1 MSRFARRSA
10 RLLTAA
16 LGFTLAALA
25 HAQAD
30 KPVRIIVGF
39 PAGATLDS
47 LARQV
52 AEKLRANLNQ
62 PVIVE
67 NRTGAAGRLAA
78 EYVKV
83 QPGDGLTLLM
93 TPLANMVTMPHSHKG
108 LRYDPLRDFAPVAH
122 VANFQL
128 AFAVGTAVPAQNLRE
143 YAALVKKDPKAG
155 NYASA
160 AAGSVPHFLGVMF
173 ARTAG
178 IELTHVPYKGTA
190 PALTDLVGGQIA
202 AAVMTVSDIAQLQR
216 AGKVRAL
223 AVAGARRSEALPD
236 VPTFREQGFDL
247 EGTGWYAVFAPAST
261 PKETV
266 DRLSR
271 QIAQATQAPDVRAW
285 IQKGG
290 MEPTGTPP
298 AELAA
303 ILKADYEKWGPVIK
317 ASGFTSED

>member
-1 MSRFARRSA
+1 MRRLSR
-10 RLLTAA
+10 RLLFALALASAA
-16 LGFTLAALA
+16 TA
-25 HAQAD
+25 HAQTD
-30 KPVRIIVGF
+30 RPVRIVVGF

-47 LARQV
+47 LARQL
-52 AEKLRANLNQ
+52 AEKLRVSLNQ

-67 NRTGAAGRLAA
+67 NRVGAGGRLAA
-78 EYVKV
+78 EYVKG
-83 QPGDGLTLLM
+83 QPGDGMTLLM

-108 LRYDPLRDFAPVAH
+108 LRYDPFADFAPVSH

-128 AFAVGTAVPAQNLRE
+128 AFAVGPAVPSQNLRD
-143 YAALVKKDPKAG
+143 YVALVRKDPQAG

-160 AAGSVPHFLGVMF
+160 AAGSIPHFLGVMF

-178 IELTHVPYKGTA
+178 IEMTHVPYKGTA

-202 AAVMTVSDIAQLQR
+202 AAVMTVPDIAQLQR
-216 AGKVRAL
+216 AGKIRAL
-223 AVAGARRSEALPD
+223 AVAGAKRSAALPD

-247 EGTGWYAVFAPAST
+247 EGTGWYAVFVPATT

-271 QIAQATQAPDVRAW
+271 LIAQATQSPDLRAW
-285 IQKGG
+285 IEKGG
-290 MEPTGTPP
+290 MEATGTTP

-303 ILKADYEKWGPVIK
+303 IVRADYDRWGPVIK
-317 ASGFTSED
+317 ASGFTSAD

>member
-1 MSRFARRSA
+1 MRRSF
-10 RLLTAA
+10 RSLSLA
-16 LGFTLAALA
+16 LGIALVA
-25 HAQAD
+25 TAQAQTE
-30 KPVRIIVGF
+30 KPVRIVVGF

-52 AEKLRANLNQ
+52 AEKLRVSLNQ

-67 NRTGAAGRLAA
+67 NRAGAAGRLAA
-78 EYVKV
+78 EFVKS
-83 QPGDGLTLLM
+83 QPGDGMTLLM
-93 TPLANMVTMPHSHKG
+93 TPVANMAIMPHSHQG
-108 LRYDPLRDFAPVAH
+108 LRYDPFADFAPVSH
-122 VANFQL
+122 VANFQI
-128 AFAVGTAVPAQNLRE
+128 AFAVGPAVPSQSLRD
-143 YAALVKKDPKAG
+143 YVALVKKDPKAG

-160 AAGSVPHFLGVMF
+160 AAGSIPHFLGVMF

-202 AAVMTVSDIAQLQR
+202 AAVMTVPDIAQLQR

-223 AVAGARRSEALPD
+223 AVAGAKRSAALPD
-236 VPTFREQGFDL
+236 VPTFKEQGYDL
-247 EGTGWYAVFAPAST
+247 EGSGWYAVFAPAAT

-271 QIAQATQAPDVRAW
+271 LVAQATQSPEVRAF
-285 IQKGG
+285 IEKGG
-290 MEPTGTPP
+290 MEATGTTP

-303 ILKADYEKWGPVIK
+303 MLKADYDRWGPVIK
-317 ASGFTSED
+317 ASGFTSAD

>member
-1 MSRFARRSA
+1 MRRLSRW
-10 RLLTAA
+10 LLLA
-16 LGFTLAALA
+16 LGVVLVAA
-25 HAQAD
+25 AQAQSE
-30 KPVRIIVGF
+30 KPVRIVVGF

-52 AEKLRANLNQ
+52 AEKLRVSLNQ

-78 EYVKV
+78 EFVKS

-93 TPLANMVTMPHSHKG
+93 TPVANMAIMPHSHKG
-108 LRYDPLRDFAPVAH
+108 LRYDPFRDFVPVAH
-122 VANFQL
+122 VANFQI
-128 AFAVGTAVPAQNLRE
+128 AFAVGPAVPSQTLRD
-143 YAALVKKDPKAG
+143 YVALVKKDPKAG

-160 AAGSVPHFLGVMF
+160 AAGSIPHFLGVMF

-202 AAVMTVSDIAQLQR
+202 AAVMTVPDIAQLQR

-223 AVAGARRSEALPD
+223 AVAGAKRSAALPD
-236 VPTFREQGFDL
+236 VPTFREQGYEL
-247 EGTGWYAVFAPAST
+247 EGSGWYAVFAPAST

-271 QIAQATQAPDVRAW
+271 LVAQATQTPEVRAF
-285 IQKGG
+285 IEKGG
-290 MEPTGTPP
+290 MEATGTTP

-303 ILKADYEKWGPVIK
+303 ILKADYDRWGPVIK

>member
-1 MSRFARRSA
+1 MSRSL
-10 RLLTAA
+10 RLLAAA
-16 LGFTLAALA
+16 LGLALAAA
-25 HAQAD
+25 APAQTD
-30 KPVRIIVGF
+30 KPVRIVVGF

-52 AEKLRANLNQ
+52 AEKLRANLDQ

-67 NRTGAAGRLAA
+67 NRTGAAGRTAA
-78 EYVKV
+78 EYVKG
-83 QPGDGLTLLM
+83 QPGDGMTLLM

-108 LRYDPLRDFAPVAH
+108 LRYDPFRDFAPVSH

-143 YAALVKKDPKAG
+143 YAALVKRDPKAG

-160 AAGSVPHFLGVMF
+160 AAGSIPHFLGVMF

-202 AAVMTVSDIAQLQR
+202 AAVMTVPDIAQFQR

-223 AVAGARRSEALPD
+223 AVAGAKRSDALPD
-236 VPTFREQGFDL
+236 VATFREQGFDL

-271 QIAQATQAPDVRAW
+271 AIAQATQTPDVRAW

-290 MEPTGTPP
+290 MEPTGTAP

-303 ILKADYEKWGPVIK
+303 IMKADYETWGPVIR

>member
-1 MSRFARRSA
+1 MRRSF
-10 RLLTAA
+10 RSLSFA
-16 LGFTLAALA
+16 LGIALAATA
-25 HAQAD
+25 HAQTE
-30 KPVRIIVGF
+30 KPVRIVVGF

-52 AEKLRANLNQ
+52 AEKLRVSLNQ

-67 NRTGAAGRLAA
+67 NRTGAGGRLAA
-78 EYVKV
+78 EYVKG
-83 QPGDGLTLLM
+83 QPGDGMTLLM

-108 LRYDPLRDFAPVAH
+108 LRYDPFRDFAPVSH
-122 VANFQL
+122 VANFQI
-128 AFAVGTAVPAQNLRE
+128 AFAVGPAVPSQNLRD
-143 YAALVKKDPKAG
+143 YVALVKKDPKAG

-160 AAGSVPHFLGVMF
+160 SAGSIPHFLGVMF
-173 ARTAG
+173 ARIAG

-202 AAVMTVSDIAQLQR
+202 AAVMTVPDIAQLQR

-223 AVAGARRSEALPD
+223 AVAGAKRSEALPD

-271 QIAQATQAPDVRAW
+271 LIAQATQTPDLRAW
-285 IQKGG
+285 IEKGG
-290 MEPTGTPP
+290 MEATGTTPG
-298 AELAA
+298 ELAA
-303 ILKADYEKWGPVIK
+303 IVRSDYERWGPVIK

>member
-1 MSRFARRSA
+1 MRRSI
-10 RLLTAA
+10 RVLSLV
-16 LGFTLAALA
+16 LGIALAAA
-25 HAQAD
+25 AQAQSD

-52 AEKLRANLNQ
+52 AEKLRASLNQ

-67 NRTGAAGRLAA
+67 NRVGAGGRLAA
-78 EYVKV
+78 EYVKG
-83 QPGDGLTLLM
+83 QPGDGMTLLM

-108 LRYDPLRDFAPVAH
+108 LRYDPFRDFAPVSH

-128 AFAVGTAVPAQNLRE
+128 AFAVNPAVPAASLRE
-143 YAALVKKDPKAG
+143 YVALVKKDPKAG

-160 AAGSVPHFLGVMF
+160 AAGSIPHFLGVMF

-178 IELTHVPYKGTA
+178 IEMTHVPYKGTA
-190 PALTDLVGGQIA
+190 PALTDLVGGQIS
-202 AAVMTVSDIAQLQR
+202 AAVMTVPDIAQLQR

-223 AVAGARRSEALPD
+223 AVAGAKRSEALPD
-236 VPTFREQGFDL
+236 VATFREQGFDL
-247 EGTGWYAVFAPAST
+247 EGTGWYAVFAPAAT
-261 PKETV
+261 PPDVV
-266 DRLSR
+266 DRLAK
-271 QIAQATQAPDVRAW
+271 QIAQAVQTADLRAW
-285 IQKGG
+285 IEKGG
-290 MEPTGTPP
+290 MEATGTTP

-303 ILKADYEKWGPVIK
+303 IVKADYGKWGPVIK

>member
-1 MSRFARRSA
+1 MRRLF
-10 RLLTAA
+10 RWLPLA
-16 LGFTLAALA
+16 LGVALA
-25 HAQAD
+25 TTAQAQTE
-30 KPVRIIVGF
+30 KPVRIVVGF

-52 AEKLRANLNQ
+52 AEKLRVSLNQ

-78 EYVKV
+78 EFVKG

-93 TPLANMVTMPHSHKG
+93 TPVANMAIMPHSHKG
-108 LRYDPLRDFAPVAH
+108 LRYDPFADFAPVSH
-122 VANFQL
+122 VVNFQI
-128 AFAVGTAVPAQNLRE
+128 AFAVGPAVPSQSLRD
-143 YAALVKKDPKAG
+143 YVALVKKDPKAG

-160 AAGSVPHFLGVMF
+160 AAGSIPHFLGVMF

-202 AAVMTVSDIAQLQR
+202 AAVMTVPDIAQLQR

-223 AVAGARRSEALPD
+223 AVAGAKRSAALPD
-236 VPTFREQGFDL
+236 VPTFKEQGYDL
-247 EGTGWYAVFAPAST
+247 EGSGWYAVFAPAAT

-271 QIAQATQAPDVRAW
+271 LVAQATQSPEVRAF
-285 IQKGG
+285 IEKGG
-290 MEPTGTPP
+290 MEATGTTP
-298 AELAA
+298 AELATT
-303 ILKADYEKWGPVIK
+303 LKADYDRWGPVIK
-317 ASGFTSED
+317 ASGFTSAD

>member
-1 MSRFARRSA
+1 MRRSF
-10 RLLTAA
+10 RSLSFA
-16 LGFTLAALA
+16 LGIALAATA
-25 HAQAD
+25 HAQTE
-30 KPVRIIVGF
+30 KPVRIVVGF

-52 AEKLRANLNQ
+52 AEKLRVSLNQ

-67 NRTGAAGRLAA
+67 NRTGAGGRLAA
-78 EYVKV
+78 EYVKG
-83 QPGDGLTLLM
+83 QPGDGMTLLM

-108 LRYDPLRDFAPVAH
+108 LRYDPFRDFAPVSH
-122 VANFQL
+122 VANFQI
-128 AFAVGTAVPAQNLRE
+128 AFAVGPAVPSQNLRD
-143 YAALVKKDPKAG
+143 YVALVKKDPKAG

-160 AAGSVPHFLGVMF
+160 SAGSIPHFLGVMF
-173 ARTAG
+173 ARIAG

-202 AAVMTVSDIAQLQR
+202 ATVMTVPDIAQLQR

-223 AVAGARRSEALPD
+223 AVAGAKRSEALPD

-271 QIAQATQAPDVRAW
+271 LIAQATQTPDLRAW
-285 IQKGG
+285 IEKGG
-290 MEPTGTPP
+290 MEATGTTPG
-298 AELAA
+298 ELAA
-303 ILKADYEKWGPVIK
+303 IVRSDYERWGPVIK

>member
-1 MSRFARRSA
+1 MRRLSRW
-10 RLLTAA
+10 LTLA
-16 LGFTLAALA
+16 LGVALAAT
-25 HAQAD
+25 AQAQTE
-30 KPVRIIVGF
+30 KPVRIVVGF

-52 AEKLRANLNQ
+52 AEKLRVSLNQ

-78 EYVKV
+78 EFVKG
-83 QPGDGLTLLM
+83 QPGDGMTLLM
-93 TPLANMVTMPHSHKG
+93 TPVANMAIMPHSHKG
-108 LRYDPLRDFAPVAH
+108 LRYDPFRDFVPVAH
-122 VANFQL
+122 VANFQI
-128 AFAVGTAVPAQNLRE
+128 AFAVGPAVPSQTLRD
-143 YAALVKKDPKAG
+143 YVALVKKDSKAG

-160 AAGSVPHFLGVMF
+160 AAGSIPHFLGVMF

-202 AAVMTVSDIAQLQR
+202 AAVMTVPDIAQLQR

-223 AVAGARRSEALPD
+223 AVAGAKRSAALPD
-236 VPTFREQGFDL
+236 VPTFKEQGYDL
-247 EGTGWYAVFAPAST
+247 EGSGWFAVFAPAAT
-261 PKETV
+261 PKDTV

-271 QIAQATQAPDVRAW
+271 LVAQATQTPEVRAF
-285 IQKGG
+285 IEKGG
-290 MEPTGTPP
+290 MEATGTTP

-303 ILKADYEKWGPVIK
+303 MLKADYDRWGPVIK

>member
-1 MSRFARRSA
+1 MHRSIRFAS
-10 RLLTAA
+10 LV
-16 LGFTLAALA
+16 LGIALAAAA
-25 HAQAD
+25 HAQSD

-52 AEKLRANLNQ
+52 AEKLRASLNQ

-67 NRTGAAGRLAA
+67 NRVGAGGRLAA
-78 EYVKV
+78 EYVKG
-83 QPGDGLTLLM
+83 QPGDGMTLLM
-93 TPLANMVTMPHSHKG
+93 TPLANMATMPHSHKG
-108 LRYDPLRDFAPVAH
+108 LRYDPFRDFAPVSH

-128 AFAVGTAVPAQNLRE
+128 AFAVNPAVPAANLRE
-143 YAALVKKDPKAG
+143 YVALVKKDPKAG

-160 AAGSVPHFLGVMF
+160 AAGSIPHFLGVMF

-178 IELTHVPYKGTA
+178 IEMTHVPYKGTA
-190 PALTDLVGGQIA
+190 PALTDLVGGQIS
-202 AAVMTVSDIAQLQR
+202 AAVMTVPDIAQQQR

-223 AVAGARRSEALPD
+223 AVAGAKRSEALPG

-247 EGTGWYAVFAPAST
+247 EGTGWYAVFAPAGT
-261 PKETV
+261 PPDTV
-266 DRLSR
+266 DRLAK
-271 QIAQATQAPDVRAW
+271 QIAQAVQTAEVRAW

-290 MEPTGTPP
+290 MEATGTTP

-303 ILKADYEKWGPVIK
+303 ILKADYGKWGPVIK

>member
-1 MSRFARRSA
+1 MRRLSCWPSLLLAVAFA
-10 RLLTAA
+10 AA
-16 LGFTLAALA
+16 
-25 HAQAD
+25 AQAQTE
-30 KPVRIIVGF
+30 KTTRIVVGF

-52 AEKLRANLNQ
+52 AEKLRASLNQ

-67 NRTGAAGRLAA
+67 NRTGAGGRLAA
-78 EYVKV
+78 EFVKG
-83 QPGDGLTLLM
+83 QPGDGSTLLM

-108 LRYDPLRDFAPVAH
+108 LRYDPFRDFAPVSH

-128 AFAVGTAVPAQNLRE
+128 AFAVGPAVPATSLRE
-143 YAALVKKDPKAG
+143 YVALVKKDPKAG

-160 AAGSVPHFLGVMF
+160 AAGSIPHFLGVMF

-190 PALTDLVGGQIA
+190 PALTDLVGGQIS
-202 AAVMTVSDIAQLQR
+202 AAVMTVPDIAQLQR

-223 AVAGARRSEALPD
+223 AVAGTKRSAALPD

-271 QIAQATQAPDVRAW
+271 SIAQAVETPDLRAW
-285 IQKGG
+285 IEKGG
-290 MEPTGTPP
+290 MEPTGTTP

-303 ILKADYEKWGPVIK
+303 IVRSDYDRWGPVIK

>member
-1 MSRFARRSA
+1 MRRLSRW
-10 RLLTAA
+10 LTLA
-16 LGFTLAALA
+16 LGVALAAT
-25 HAQAD
+25 AQAQTE
-30 KPVRIIVGF
+30 KPVRIVVGF

-52 AEKLRANLNQ
+52 AEKLRVSLNQ

-78 EYVKV
+78 EFVKG
-83 QPGDGLTLLM
+83 QPGDGMTLLM
-93 TPLANMVTMPHSHKG
+93 TPVANMAIMPHSHKG
-108 LRYDPLRDFAPVAH
+108 LRYDPFRDFVPVSH
-122 VANFQL
+122 VANFQI
-128 AFAVGTAVPAQNLRE
+128 AFAVGPAVPSQTLRD
-143 YAALVKKDPKAG
+143 YVALVKKDPKAG

-160 AAGSVPHFLGVMF
+160 AAGSIPHFLGVMF

-202 AAVMTVSDIAQLQR
+202 AAVMTVPDIAQLQR

-223 AVAGARRSEALPD
+223 AVAGTKRSAALPD
-236 VPTFREQGFDL
+236 VPTFKEQGYDL
-247 EGTGWYAVFAPAST
+247 EGSGWYAVFAPAAT

-271 QIAQATQAPDVRAW
+271 LVAQATQTPEVRAF
-285 IQKGG
+285 IEKGG
-290 MEPTGTPP
+290 MEATGTTP

-303 ILKADYEKWGPVIK
+303 MLKADYDRWGPVIK

>member
-1 MSRFARRSA
+1 VRRLSRW
-10 RLLTAA
+10 LTLA
-16 LGFTLAALA
+16 LGVALAAT
-25 HAQAD
+25 AQAQTE
-30 KPVRIIVGF
+30 KPVRIVVGF

-52 AEKLRANLNQ
+52 AEKLRVSLNQ

-78 EYVKV
+78 EFVKG
-83 QPGDGLTLLM
+83 QPGDGMTLLM
-93 TPLANMVTMPHSHKG
+93 TPVANMAIMPHSHKG
-108 LRYDPLRDFAPVAH
+108 LRYDPFRDFVPVSH
-122 VANFQL
+122 VANFQI
-128 AFAVGTAVPAQNLRE
+128 AFAVGPAVPSQTLRD
-143 YAALVKKDPKAG
+143 YVALVKKDPKAG

-160 AAGSVPHFLGVMF
+160 AAGSIPHFLGVMF

-202 AAVMTVSDIAQLQR
+202 AAVMTVPDIAQLQR

-223 AVAGARRSEALPD
+223 AVAGTRRSAALPD
-236 VPTFREQGFDL
+236 VPTFKEQGYDL
-247 EGTGWYAVFAPAST
+247 EGSGWYAVFAPAST

-271 QIAQATQAPDVRAW
+271 LVAQATQTPEVRAF
-285 IQKGG
+285 IEKGG
-290 MEPTGTPP
+290 MEATGTTP

-303 ILKADYEKWGPVIK
+303 MLKADYDRWGPVIK

>member
-1 MSRFARRSA
+1 MRRSF
-10 RLLTAA
+10 RSLSFV
-16 LGFTLAALA
+16 LGVALAAT
-25 HAQAD
+25 AQAQTE
-30 KPVRIIVGF
+30 KPVRIVVGF

-52 AEKLRANLNQ
+52 AEKLRVSLNQ

-67 NRTGAAGRLAA
+67 NRTGAGGRLAA
-78 EYVKV
+78 EYVKG
-83 QPGDGLTLLM
+83 QPGDGMTLLM

-108 LRYDPLRDFAPVAH
+108 LRYDPFRDFAPVSH
-122 VANFQL
+122 VANFQI
-128 AFAVGTAVPAQNLRE
+128 AFAVGPAVPSQSLRD
-143 YAALVKKDPKAG
+143 YVALVKKDPKAG

-160 AAGSVPHFLGVMF
+160 SAGSIPHFLGVMF

-202 AAVMTVSDIAQLQR
+202 AAVMTVPDIAQLQR

-223 AVAGARRSEALPD
+223 AVAGAKRSEALPD
-236 VPTFREQGFDL
+236 VPTFQEQGFDL
-247 EGTGWYAVFAPAST
+247 EGTGWYAVFAPAAT

-271 QIAQATQAPDVRAW
+271 LVAQATQTPEVSRLDRERGDGGDRDDARPSWPRSSAPTTTAGAR
-285 IQKGG
+285 
-290 MEPTGTPP
+290 
-298 AELAA
+298 
-303 ILKADYEKWGPVIK
+303 
-317 ASGFTSED
+317 

>member
-1 MSRFARRSA
+1 MRRSI
-10 RLLTAA
+10 RLLALA
-16 LGFTLAALA
+16 LGIALAAA
-25 HAQAD
+25 AQAQTD

-52 AEKLRANLNQ
+52 AEKLRVGLNQ

-67 NRTGAAGRLAA
+67 NRTGAGGRLAA
-78 EYVKV
+78 EYVKG

-108 LRYDPLRDFAPVAH
+108 LRYDPFRDFVPVSH

-128 AFAVGTAVPAQNLRE
+128 AFAVNPAVPAQSLRE
-143 YAALVKKDPKAG
+143 YAALVKRDPKAG

-160 AAGSVPHFLGVMF
+160 AAGSIPHFLGVMF

-190 PALTDLVGGQIA
+190 PALTDLVGGQIS
-202 AAVMTVSDIAQLQR
+202 AAVMTVPDIAQLQR

-223 AVAGARRSEALPD
+223 AVAGAKRSEALPD

-261 PKETV
+261 PPDVV
-266 DRLSR
+266 DRLSK
-271 QIAQATQAPDVRAW
+271 QVAQAVQAPDVRAW

-290 MEPTGTPP
+290 MEPTGTTPT
-298 AELAA
+298 ELAA
-303 ILKADYEKWGPVIK
+303 IVKADYSKWGPVIK

>member
-1 MSRFARRSA
+1 MRRPFRWLA
-10 RLLTAA
+10 LA
-16 LGFTLAALA
+16 LGVALAAA
-25 HAQAD
+25 APAQTD

-52 AEKLRANLNQ
+52 AEKLRLSLNQ

-67 NRTGAAGRLAA
+67 NRTGAGGRIAA
-78 EYVKV
+78 EYVKG
-83 QPGDGLTLLM
+83 QPGDGMTLLM
-93 TPLANMVTMPHSHKG
+93 TPLANMVTMPHSHKS
-108 LRYDPLRDFAPVAH
+108 LRYDPFRDFTPVSH
-122 VANFQL
+122 VASFQL

-143 YAALVKKDPKAG
+143 YAALVTKDPKAG

-160 AAGSVPHFLGVMF
+160 AAGSIPHFLGVMF

-202 AAVMTVSDIAQLQR
+202 AAVMTVPDIAQLQR

-223 AVAGARRSEALPD
+223 AVAGAKRSDALPD
-236 VPTFREQGFDL
+236 VPTFKEQGFDL
-247 EGTGWYAVFAPAST
+247 EGTGWYAVFAPAAT
-261 PKETV
+261 PRETV

-271 QIAQATQAPDVRAW
+271 LIAQATQTPELRAF

-290 MEPTGTPP
+290 MEPTGTTP

-303 ILKADYEKWGPVIK
+303 IVKADYDRWGPVIK

>member
-1 MSRFARRSA
+1 MSRLIRWLA
-10 RLLTAA
+10 
-16 LGFTLAALA
+16 AALA
-25 HAQAD
+25 FAFAATAQAQTD
-30 KPVRIIVGF
+30 KPVRIVVGF

-52 AEKLRANLNQ
+52 AEKLRASLNQ

-67 NRTGAAGRLAA
+67 NRTGAGGRLAA
-78 EYVKV
+78 EYVKG
-83 QPGDGLTLLM
+83 QPGDGMTLLM

-108 LRYDPLRDFAPVAH
+108 LRYDPFRDFTPVSH

-128 AFAVGTAVPAQNLRE
+128 AFAVGPAVPSQSLRD
-143 YAALVKKDPKAG
+143 YVALVKTDPKAG

-160 AAGSVPHFLGVMF
+160 AAGSIPHFLGVMF

-178 IELTHVPYKGTA
+178 IEMTHVPYKGTA

-202 AAVMTVSDIAQLQR
+202 AAVMTVPDIAQLQR

-223 AVAGARRSEALPD
+223 AVAGAKRSAALPD

-247 EGTGWYAVFAPAST
+247 EGTGWYAVFAPAAT
-261 PKETV
+261 PKDTV
-266 DRLSR
+266 DRMSR
-271 QIAQATQAPDVRAW
+271 AIAQATRTPDLLAW
-285 IQKGG
+285 IEKGG
-290 MEPTGTPP
+290 MEATGTTP

-303 ILKADYEKWGPVIK
+303 IVRADYDRWGPVIK

>member
-1 MSRFARRSA
+1 MRRSI
-10 RLLTAA
+10 RLVSLA
-16 LGFTLAALA
+16 LGIALAAA
-25 HAQAD
+25 TQAQTD

-52 AEKLRANLNQ
+52 AEKLRAGLNQ

-67 NRTGAAGRLAA
+67 NRTGAGGRLAA
-78 EYVKV
+78 EYVKG
-83 QPGDGLTLLM
+83 QPGDGQTLLM

-108 LRYDPLRDFAPVAH
+108 LRYDPFRDFAPVSH
-122 VANFQL
+122 VANFQI
-128 AFAVGTAVPAQNLRE
+128 AFAVGPAVPAQSLRE
-143 YAALVKKDPKAG
+143 YVALVKQDPKAG

-160 AAGSVPHFLGVMF
+160 AAGSIPHFLGVMF

-190 PALTDLVGGQIA
+190 PALTDLVGGQISA
-202 AAVMTVSDIAQLQR
+202 AIMTVPDIAQLQR

-223 AVAGARRSEALPD
+223 AVAGAKRSEALPD

-247 EGTGWYAVFAPAST
+247 EGTGWYAVFAPGST
-261 PKETV
+261 PPEMV
-266 DRLSR
+266 DRLSK
-271 QIAQATQAPDVRAW
+271 QVAQAVQTPDVRAW

-290 MEPTGTPP
+290 MEPTGTTP

-303 ILKADYEKWGPVIK
+303 IVKADYSKWGPVIK

>member
-1 MSRFARRSA
+1 MHRSFWW
-10 RLLTAA
+10 LPLA
-16 LGFTLAALA
+16 LGVALA
-25 HAQAD
+25 PGVHAQTE

-47 LARQV
+47 LARMV
-52 AEKLRANLNQ
+52 AEKLRASLNQ

-67 NRTGAAGRLAA
+67 NRPGAAGRLAA
-78 EYVKV
+78 EFVKG

-93 TPLANMVTMPHSHKG
+93 TPVANMAINPHSHKG
-108 LRYDPLRDFAPVAH
+108 LRYDPFRDFAPVSH
-122 VANFQL
+122 VANFQI
-128 AFAVGTAVPAQNLRE
+128 AFAVGPAVQATSLRE
-143 YAALVKKDPKAG
+143 YVAEVKKDPKAG

-160 AAGSVPHFLGVMF
+160 AAGSIPHFLGVMF

-202 AAVMTVSDIAQLQR
+202 AAVMTVPDIANLQK

-223 AVAGARRSEALPD
+223 AVAGAKRSEALPE
-236 VPTFREQGFDL
+236 VPTFKEQGYDL
-247 EGTGWYAVFAPAST
+247 EGSGWYAVFAPAAT
-261 PKETV
+261 PKATV
-266 DRLSR
+266 DRLSGL
-271 QIAQATQAPDVRAW
+271 IAQATQSPDLRAW

-290 MEPTGTPP
+290 MEATGTTP

-303 ILKADYEKWGPVIK
+303 ILKNDYAKWGPVIK

>member
-1 MSRFARRSA
+1 MRRSF
-10 RLLTAA
+10 RSLSLA
-16 LGFTLAALA
+16 LGIALVA
-25 HAQAD
+25 TAQAQTE
-30 KPVRIIVGF
+30 KPVRIVVGF

-52 AEKLRANLNQ
+52 AEKLRVSLNQ

-78 EYVKV
+78 EFVKS
-83 QPGDGLTLLM
+83 QPGDGMTLLM
-93 TPLANMVTMPHSHKG
+93 TPVANMAIMPHSHQG
-108 LRYDPLRDFAPVAH
+108 LRYDPFADFAPVSH
-122 VANFQL
+122 VANFQI
-128 AFAVGTAVPAQNLRE
+128 AFAVGPAVPSQSLRD
-143 YAALVKKDPKAG
+143 YVALVKKDPKAG

-160 AAGSVPHFLGVMF
+160 AAGSIPHFLGVMF

-202 AAVMTVSDIAQLQR
+202 AAVMTVPDIAQLQR

-223 AVAGARRSEALPD
+223 AVAGAKRSAALPD
-236 VPTFREQGFDL
+236 VPTFKEQGYDL
-247 EGTGWYAVFAPAST
+247 EGSGWYAVFAPAAT

-271 QIAQATQAPDVRAW
+271 LVAQATQSPEVRAF
-285 IQKGG
+285 IEKGG
-290 MEPTGTPP
+290 MEATGTTP

-303 ILKADYEKWGPVIK
+303 MLKADYDRWGPVIK
-317 ASGFTSED
+317 ASGFTSAD

>member
-1 MSRFARRSA
+1 MRPLFRW
-10 RLLTAA
+10 LTLA
-16 LGFTLAALA
+16 LGVALAAT
-25 HAQAD
+25 AQGQTD
-30 KPVRIIVGF
+30 KPVRIVVGF

-52 AEKLRANLNQ
+52 AEKLRVSLNQ

-78 EYVKV
+78 EFVKA
-83 QPGDGLTLLM
+83 QPGDGMTLLM
-93 TPLANMVTMPHSHKG
+93 TPVANMAIMPHSHKG
-108 LRYDPLRDFAPVAH
+108 LRYDPFRDFVPVAH
-122 VANFQL
+122 VANFQI
-128 AFAVGTAVPAQNLRE
+128 AFAVGPAVPSQTLRD
-143 YAALVKKDPKAG
+143 YVALVKKDPKAG
-155 NYASA
+155 NYASTG
-160 AAGSVPHFLGVMF
+160 AGSIPHFLGVMF

-202 AAVMTVSDIAQLQR
+202 AAVMTVPDIAQLQR

-223 AVAGARRSEALPD
+223 AVAGTQRSVALPD
-236 VPTFREQGFDL
+236 VPTFKEQGYDL
-247 EGTGWYAVFAPAST
+247 EGSGWYAVFAPAAT
-261 PKETV
+261 PKDTV

-271 QIAQATQAPDVRAW
+271 LVAQATQTPEVRAF
-285 IQKGG
+285 IEKGG
-290 MEPTGTPP
+290 MEATGTTS

-303 ILKADYEKWGPVIK
+303 ILKADYERWGPVIK

>member
-1 MSRFARRSA
+1 VRRLSRW
-10 RLLTAA
+10 LTLA
-16 LGFTLAALA
+16 LGVALAAT
-25 HAQAD
+25 AQAQTE
-30 KPVRIIVGF
+30 KPVRIVVGF

-52 AEKLRANLNQ
+52 AEKLRVSLNQ

-78 EYVKV
+78 EFVKG
-83 QPGDGLTLLM
+83 QPGDGMTLLM
-93 TPLANMVTMPHSHKG
+93 TPVANMAIMPHSHKG
-108 LRYDPLRDFAPVAH
+108 LRYDPFLDFVPVAH
-122 VANFQL
+122 VANFQI
-128 AFAVGTAVPAQNLRE
+128 AFAVGPAVPSQTLRD
-143 YAALVKKDPKAG
+143 YVALVKKDPKAG
-155 NYASA
+155 NYASTG
-160 AAGSVPHFLGVMF
+160 AGSIPHFLGVMF

-202 AAVMTVSDIAQLQR
+202 AAVMTVPDIAQLQR

-223 AVAGARRSEALPD
+223 AVAGTKRSAALPD
-236 VPTFREQGFDL
+236 VPTFKEQGYDL
-247 EGTGWYAVFAPAST
+247 EGSGWYAVFAPAAT

-271 QIAQATQAPDVRAW
+271 LVAQATQTPEVRAF
-285 IQKGG
+285 IEKGG
-290 MEPTGTPP
+290 MEATGTTP

-303 ILKADYEKWGPVIK
+303 MLKADYDRWGPVIK

>member
-1 MSRFARRSA
+1 MR
-10 RLLTAA
+10 RLLRSLSLA
-16 LGFTLAALA
+16 LGVALAAT
-25 HAQAD
+25 AQAQTEQ
-30 KPVRIIVGF
+30 PVRIVVGF

-52 AEKLRANLNQ
+52 AEKLRVSLNQ

-67 NRTGAAGRLAA
+67 NRAGAAGRLAA
-78 EYVKV
+78 EFVKG

-93 TPLANMVTMPHSHKG
+93 TPVANMAIMPYSHKG
-108 LRYDPLRDFAPVAH
+108 LRYDPFGDFVPVSH
-122 VANFQL
+122 VANFQI
-128 AFAVGTAVPAQNLRE
+128 AFAVGPAVTSQTLRD
-143 YAALVKKDPKAG
+143 YVALVKQDPKAG
-155 NYASA
+155 SYASA
-160 AAGSVPHFLGVMF
+160 AAGSIPHFLGVMF

-202 AAVMTVSDIAQLQR
+202 AAVMTVPDIAQLQR

-223 AVAGARRSEALPD
+223 AVAGTRRSAALPD
-236 VPTFREQGFDL
+236 VPTFKEQGYDL
-247 EGTGWYAVFAPAST
+247 EGSGWYAVFAPAAT

-271 QIAQATQAPDVRAW
+271 LVAQATQTPEVRAF
-285 IQKGG
+285 IEKGG
-290 MEPTGTPP
+290 MEATGTTS

-303 ILKADYEKWGPVIK
+303 ILKADYDRWGPVIK

>member
-1 MSRFARRSA
+1 MRRFS
-10 RLLTAA
+10 RLLLVLALASAA
-16 LGFTLAALA
+16 AA
-25 HAQAD
+25 HAQTD

-47 LARQV
+47 LTRQV
-52 AEKLRANLNQ
+52 AEKLRVSLNQ

-78 EYVKV
+78 EYVKG
-83 QPGDGLTLLM
+83 QPGDGMTLLM
-93 TPLANMVTMPHSHKG
+93 SPLANMVTMPHSHKG
-108 LRYDPLRDFAPVAH
+108 LRYDPFRDFAPVSH
-122 VANFQL
+122 VATFQL
-128 AFAVGTAVPAQNLRE
+128 ALAVGPAVQAASLRE
-143 YAALVKKDPKAG
+143 YVALVKKDPTAG

-160 AAGSVPHFLGVMF
+160 AAGSIPHFLGVMF

-178 IELTHVPYKGTA
+178 IEMTHVPYKGTA

-202 AAVMTVSDIAQLQR
+202 AAVTTVPDIAQLQR

-223 AVAGARRSEALPD
+223 AVAGAKRSAALPD

-247 EGTGWYAVFAPAST
+247 EGTGWYAVFAPAAT

-271 QIAQATQAPDVRAW
+271 LIAQAVQSPDLRAW
-285 IQKGG
+285 IEKGG
-290 MEPTGTPP
+290 MEASGTTP

-303 ILKADYEKWGPVIK
+303 IVRADYDRWGPVIK
-317 ASGFTSED
+317 ASGFTSQD

>member
-1 MSRFARRSA
+1 MR
-10 RLLTAA
+10 
-16 LGFTLAALA
+16 GFRTLAVVLGVAVAAAA
-25 HAQAD
+25 HAQTD

-52 AEKLRANLNQ
+52 GEKLRVSLNQ

-67 NRTGAAGRLAA
+67 NRTGAGGRIAA
-78 EYVKV
+78 EYVKG
-83 QPGDGLTLLM
+83 QPGDGMTVLM

-108 LRYDPLRDFAPVAH
+108 LRYDPFRDFVPVSH

-128 AFAVGTAVPAQNLRE
+128 AFAVGPAVPAQSLRE

-160 AAGSVPHFLGVMF
+160 SAGSIPHFLGVMF

-202 AAVMTVSDIAQLQR
+202 AAVMTVPDIAQLQR

-223 AVAGARRSEALPD
+223 AVAGAKRSDALPD

-247 EGTGWYAVFAPAST
+247 EGTGWYAVFAPAAT

-285 IQKGG
+285 IEKGG
-290 MEPTGTPP
+290 MEPTGTTP

-303 ILKADYEKWGPVIK
+303 ILKADYDRWGPVIK